1 MSKLT
6 HTPSLIAKTLVDFHN
21 EEEGVAS
28 TEYIIVFSLLSFG
41 VTIATLASAYY
52 VKGYRDFMLYWL
64 SHPAV

>member
-1 MSKLT
+1 MSKLIQ
-6 HTPSLIAKTLVDFHN
+6 TPSLMAKALTDFHH

-28 TEYIIVFSLLSFG
+28 TEYIIVFALMSFG

-52 VKGYRDFMLYWL
+52 IKGYRDFMLYWL

>member
-1 MSKLT
+1 M
-6 HTPSLIAKTLVDFHN
+6 LVDFHN